1 MNGGTEDAAAPAV
14 VLIIGRQGAG
24 KGVQCSRLAAHLPA
38 DHVSTGDLLRLAIRA
53 GDSLG
58 RAVEPFVEAGHL
70 VPDELVV
77 DLVAN
82 RLEQD
87 RAAGWSVVLDGFP
100 RTRQQAVLLVERT
113 GASISLAVNLE
124 VPRHVA
130 IERLA
135 LRVVCLDCGLPGV
148 TARCPSCGGV
158 AERRADDT
166 PEAIERR
173 LATFDAETDPLLEWL
188 DDRGLVERVDG
199 VGSVD
204 VVAARLAAAVDLRL
218 RPGRVAPTSAGATPP
233 VATATAATAN

>member
-1 MNGGTEDAAAPAV
+1 MNGRIGDAVAPAV

-24 KGVQCSRLAAHLPA
+24 KGVQCARLGAHLPA

-53 GDSLG
+53 GDALG
-58 RAVEPFVEAGHL
+58 RAVEPYVEAGHL

-100 RTRQQAVLLVERT
+100 RTKQQAVLLVERT
-113 GASISLAVNLE
+113 GAPISLAVNLE
-124 VPRHVA
+124 VPRDVA
-130 IERLA
+130 LDRLS
-135 LRVVCLDCGLPGV
+135 RRMVCLDCGLPGV
-148 TARCPSCGGV
+148 TAKCPSCGGV

-188 DDRGLVERVDG
+188 DERGLVEKVDG
-199 VGSVD
+199 VGAVD
-204 VVAARLAAAVDLRL
+204 VVATRLAAAVEARL
-218 RPGRVAPTSAGATPP
+218 LVSVTDP
-233 VATATAATAN
+233 ATATVT